1 MISQKALLVYIF
13 FRNFFNFLK
22 IILTYSLLG
31 GKKHGLPAAFLI
43 DRTSERSKAGRIRK
57 RFSLKMLVGKQI
69 QHLIKYE
76 NDF

>member
-31 GKKHGLPAAFLI
+31 GKRHGLPAAFLI
-43 DRTSERSKAGRIRK
+43 DHTGKRERTGRIK
-57 RFSLKMLVGKQI
+57 KESLSE
-69 QHLIKYE
+69 H
-76 NDF
+76 